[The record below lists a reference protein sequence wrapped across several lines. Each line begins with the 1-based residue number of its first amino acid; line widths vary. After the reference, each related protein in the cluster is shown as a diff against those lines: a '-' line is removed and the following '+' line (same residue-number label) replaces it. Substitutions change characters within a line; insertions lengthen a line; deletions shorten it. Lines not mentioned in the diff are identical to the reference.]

1 MSLTC
6 VSGFWLTKNKHN
18 NNYLDWFKNT
28 LSINCPYVFFG
39 NKESLDIV
47 KQFRKDLETFYIEC
61 EIHEFVTYKYKD
73 KLKTDEIHCPS
84 IELNLIWH
92 EKVFLLKKAT
102 LINPFNSKWFQ
113 WIDAG
118 IFIYRNVKPPERKFP
133 NIDILNSLPENKFIF
148 SSSIDT
154 IDINLVS
161 KFNYYHY
168 IAATSF
174 ILHINFIPIFSKI
187 YDSYLEKNLDKNL
200 LLTEQ
205 VIYTLIFKDI
215 PSLFFQISNG
225 YGSVTIFLYG

>member
-1 MSLTC
+1 M
-6 VSGFWLTKNKHN
+6 
-18 NNYLDWFKNT
+18 
-28 LSINCPYVFFG
+28 FFG
-39 NKESLDIV
+39 DKESLEII
-47 KQFRKDLETFYIEC
+47 KKYREGFQTFYYEC
-61 EIHEFVTYKYKD
+61 DIKDFFTYKYKN
-73 KLKTDEIHCPS
+73 KLTTDPIHCPS
-84 IELNLIWH
+84 IELNLVWH
-92 EKVFLLKKAT
+92 EKIFLVKKAM
-102 LINPFNSKWFQ
+102 LLNPFNSEWFQ

-118 IFIYRNVKPPERKFP
+118 IFNYRNVNPPKIQFP
-133 NIDILNSLPENKFIF
+133 NIYILNSLPENKFIF

-154 IDINLVS
+154 ININLVS

-174 ILHINFIPIFSKI
+174 ILHINFIPIFSEI

-225 YGSVTIFLYG
+225 YGSVTSFLYG